1 MDAVALTGRLP
12 WAVDPGESRS
22 SGSQKDKEDHV
33 PRLPAQ
39 PLLCRLGRRAALLP
53 RLLGFTETF
62 RYPREGPPQH
72 VELRLGSTTIA
83 LSSYDA
89 LVDYGLPPATLGT
102 PFELAVRAD
111 DVDRAT
117 EQLRAAGVPV
127 LREPW
132 DASNGQRV
140 AYVTDPDGNRVHLYA

>member
-1 MDAVALTGRLP
+1 MFRDCLP
-12 WAVDPGESRS
+12 NLYCADL
-22 SGSQKDKEDHV
+22 D
-33 PRLPAQ
+33 
-39 PLLCRLGRRAALLP
+39 AAL
-53 RLLGFTETF
+53 RFYRDLLGFTESF
-62 RYPREGPPQH
+62 RYPRDGPLQH
-72 VELRLGSTTIA
+72 VELRLGGTTIA
-83 LSSYDA
+83 LSTPEA
-89 LVDYGLPPATLGT
+89 LAGYGLVPATRGE

>member
-1 MDAVALTGRLP
+1 MFRDCLPNLYCADLDIALRFYR
-12 WAVDPGESRS
+12 D
-22 SGSQKDKEDHV
+22 
-33 PRLPAQ
+33 
-39 PLLCRLGRRAALLP
+39 
-53 RLLGFTETF
+53 LLGFTETF

-72 VELRLGSTTIA
+72 VELRLGGTTIGISGTEA
-83 LSSYDA
+83 
-89 LVDYGLPPATLGT
+89 VIGYGLPPARRGE

-117 EQLRAAGVPV
+117 EHLRAAGVPV

>member
-1 MDAVALTGRLP
+1 MFRDCLP
-12 WAVDPGESRS
+12 NLYCADL
-22 SGSQKDKEDHV
+22 D
-33 PRLPAQ
+33 
-39 PLLCRLGRRAALLP
+39 AALGFY
-53 RLLGFTETF
+53 RELLGFTETF

-72 VELRLGSTTIA
+72 VELRLGATTIGVSTT
-83 LSSYDA
+83 DA
-89 LVDYGLPPATLGT
+89 VTAYGLPPARRGE

-117 EQLRAAGVPV
+117 DQLRAAGVPV

-132 DASNGQRV
+132 DAANGQRV

>member
-1 MDAVALTGRLP
+1 MFRDCLPNLYCGDLDEALGFYR
-12 WAVDPGESRS
+12 E
-22 SGSQKDKEDHV
+22 
-33 PRLPAQ
+33 
-39 PLLCRLGRRAALLP
+39 
-53 RLLGFTETF
+53 LLGFTETF
-62 RYPREGPPQH
+62 RYPREGPIQH
-72 VELRLGSTTIA
+72 IELRLGSTTIA

-89 LVDYGLPPATLGT
+89 LVDYGLPPATPGT

-117 EQLRAAGVPV
+117 EQLRVAGVPV

>member
-1 MDAVALTGRLP
+1 MFRDCLP
-12 WAVDPGESRS
+12 NLYCAD
-22 SGSQKDKEDHV
+22 
-33 PRLPAQ
+33 
-39 PLLCRLGRRAALLP
+39 LGASLRFYRD
-53 RLLGFTETF
+53 LLGFTETF
-62 RYPREGPPQH
+62 RYPRDGTPQH
-72 VELRLGSTTIA
+72 VELRLGASTIA
-83 LSSYDA
+83 VSTA
-89 LVDYGLPPATLGT
+89 EAVTGYGLPAASRGE

-117 EQLRAAGVPV
+117 AALRAAGVPV

>member
-1 MDAVALTGRLP
+1 MRCRSGGNALVSTAERRG
-12 WAVDPGESRS
+12 
-22 SGSQKDKEDHV
+22 GSCSAIACHLYCADLD
-33 PRLPAQ
+33 
-39 PLLCRLGRRAALLP
+39 AALGFY
-53 RLLGFTETF
+53 RELLGFTETF
-62 RYPREGPPQH
+62 RYPREGPIQH
-72 VELRLGSTTIA
+72 IELRLGSTTIA

-89 LVDYGLPPATLGT
+89 LVDYGLPPATPGT

-117 EQLRAAGVPV
+117 EQLRVAGVPV

>member
-1 MDAVALTGRLP
+1 MFRDCLP
-12 WAVDPGESRS
+12 NLYCAD
-22 SGSQKDKEDHV
+22 
-33 PRLPAQ
+33 L
-39 PLLCRLGRRAALLP
+39 AASL
-53 RLLGFTETF
+53 RFYGDLLGFTETF
-62 RYPREGPPQH
+62 RYPREGTPQH
-72 VELRLGSTTIA
+72 VELRLGASTIA
-83 LSSYDA
+83 LSTVEA
-89 LVDYGLPPATLGT
+89 LTSYGLRPASRGE

-117 EQLRAAGVPV
+117 EALRAAGVPV